1 MRRVIRGRS
10 LLLRRL
16 ERRIA
21 EEYPYGGAAIIFQG
35 GENWLVMVGSRS
47 HLVDSLQGA
56 LQVLV
61 NKGRGASA
69 PVQKEA

>member
-35 GENWLVMVGSRS
+35 GENWLVMIGSRS

-56 LQVLV
+56 LQVLA
-61 NKGRGASA
+61 NRGRGRAV
-69 PVQKEA
+69 PVPEEV